1 MMKKKTTLVSLNLSV
16 DVDDISDSIIHL
28 EYEQILSVIQAIDLR
43 VADVDFTE
51 QLILMLTK
59 SFKNDL
65 TVEEKERLMVAIRDS
80 MR

>member
-1 MMKKKTTLVSLNLSV
+1 MKKKTTFVNLNLSV
-16 DVDDISDSIIHL
+16 DVDDISDAIIHL
-28 EYEQILSVIQAIDLR
+28 DYDQILSTIKAIDLR

-65 TVEEKERLMVAIRDS
+65 TVEEKERFMVAIRDS

>member
-1 MMKKKTTLVSLNLSV
+1 MKKKTTLVSLNLSV
-16 DVDDISDSIIHL
+16 DVDDTSDAIIHL

-43 VADVDFTE
+43 VADVDFTG

-59 SFKNDL
+59 SFKNDS
-65 TVEEKERLMVAIRDS
+65 TVEEKKRLMVAIRDS

>member
-1 MMKKKTTLVSLNLSV
+1 MKKKVSVNMEVSISSLSLALQELEQEV
-16 DVDDISDSIIHL
+16 LIDVIKQLDL
-28 EYEQILSVIQAIDLR
+28 AI
-43 VADVDFTE
+43 AEVDFTE

-65 TVEEKERLMVAIRDS
+65 TVEEKDRLMVAIRDS

>member
-1 MMKKKTTLVSLNLSV
+1 MKKKDNLVALNLSV
-16 DVDDISDSIIHL
+16 NVEEITAALLLHLDYDELISMIK
-28 EYEQILSVIQAIDLR
+28 VIDLH

-65 TVEEKERLMVAIRDS
+65 TVEEKERFMVAIRDS

>member
-1 MMKKKTTLVSLNLSV
+1 MKKKTTLVSLNLSV
-16 DVDDISDSIIHL
+16 DVDDISDAIIHL

>member
-1 MMKKKTTLVSLNLSV
+1 MKKKTTVVSLNLSV
-16 DVDDISDSIIHL
+16 DVDDISDAIIHL
-28 EYEQILSVIQAIDLR
+28 EYEQILSVIKAIDLR